1 MGKQRNTSVSENL
14 HRRRQNIFGRQS
26 KVKIMINCF
35 STCAEALYLVLSPVV
50 RFLEFTVVTA
60 AHMVVSETQQLLSVT
75 GGADERALL
84 NCELGDGI
92 RKFLV

>member
-1 MGKQRNTSVSENL
+1 M
-14 HRRRQNIFGRQS
+14 
-26 KVKIMINCF
+26 
-35 STCAEALYLVLSPVV
+35 
-50 RFLEFTVVTA
+50 VTT